1 MSAPDFVTRFAPSP
15 NGYLHIG
22 HAFSALTAFRRANEE
37 GGRFFLRLE
46 DIDHTRCKPE
56 YEEAIFEDLRWLGIE
71 WEEPVMRQSDHFPVY
86 AEALQKLTDLGL
98 TYPCFC
104 SRKDIARELD
114 DIANAPHTPMGHP
127 YPGTC
132 RNLDHSTAEKNL
144 EDGKPHAIRLNI
156 NAAKDLTGN
165 NDISFE
171 EETTGI
177 VTATPEAL
185 GDIIL
190 KGRDYPVAYHLAV
203 VIDDAAQGITH
214 VIRGRDL
221 FEATH
226 IHRLLQEVLEL
237 PVPIYDHHDLI
248 NDANGERIAKRDGG
262 HFIRTLREKG
272 MKPSEIRALIP
283 LTASPRT

>member
-1 MSAPDFVTRFAPSP
+1 MPAPDFVTRFAPSP

-22 HAFSALTAFRRANEE
+22 HAFSALTAFRRAEAE
-37 GGRFFLRLE
+37 GGRFLLRLE
-46 DIDHTRCKPE
+46 DIDHTRCEPE
-56 YEEAIFEDLRWLGIE
+56 YEDAIFADLSWLGIE
-71 WEEPVMRQSDHFPVY
+71 WEEPVMRQSDRFPIY
-86 AEALQKLTDLGL
+86 AKALEKLTDLGL

-104 SRKDIARELD
+104 SRKDIAAEID

-132 RNLDHSTAEKNL
+132 RNLNRDTVEQNF
-144 EDGKPHAIRLNI
+144 EGGKPHTIRLNI
-156 NAAKDLTGN
+156 NAAKELIGSN
-165 NDISFE
+165 EISFE
-171 EETTGI
+171 EETMGT

-214 VIRGRDL
+214 VIRGQDL

-226 IHRLLQEVLEL
+226 IQRLLQEVLEL
-237 PVPIYDHHDLI
+237 PVPIYHHHELI
-248 NDANGERIAKRDGG
+248 TDENGNRIAKRDGG
-262 HFIRTLREKG
+262 HFIRTLRESG
-272 MKPSEIRALIP
+272 IQPAEIPALAP
-283 LTASPRT
+283 LTPSPRT